1 MFREISEEELY
12 DYQSHVFDRGSW
24 VTEYLYLFPRTIQA
38 GVIENEWW
46 FSPEA
51 TGKRIRETDLPSW
64 PKKRVDALNHFLT
77 TLFDFSISKPDT
89 GDAIDSWICA
99 IAHMGLNIQPYLSQI
114 EASDYHILSYYVE
127 NAHDLSQKKLS
138 NSSWESLQIEHNQ
151 IVEWFYS
158 DKVSSLIEKAY
169 GIRLK
174 S

>member
-1 MFREISEEELY
+1 
-12 DYQSHVFDRGSW
+12 
-24 VTEYLYLFPRTIQA
+24 
-38 GVIENEWW
+38 
-46 FSPEA
+46 
-51 TGKRIRETDLPSW
+51 
-64 PKKRVDALNHFLT
+64 
-77 TLFDFSISKPDT
+77 
-89 GDAIDSWICA
+89 
-99 IAHMGLNIQPYLSQI
+99 MGLNIQPYLSQI